1 MWPNKFWNKNLK
13 TARNQNSKKILKL
26 KGHKLSRFFSSFM
39 ILLFFEISKESKSR
53 DFSREIEVVNGQK
66 VRNCCN
72 FTIFLYHFSC
82 NFSRQIKGILP
93 LHFHEF
99 FFHWNFSEKC
109 KKSIFS
115 HGSHKVKKCVHQRL
129 INTNIKRRGQWV
141 VLVHVCG
148 LQTNIELMSKS
159 LRASALV
166 SQR

>member
-1 MWPNKFWNKNLK
+1 ML
-13 TARNQNSKKILKL
+13 RHIKILK
-26 KGHKLSRFFSSFM
+26 KLSNWRDTKFHEFFSSFV
-39 ILLFFEISKESKSR
+39 ILIFFEISKKSKSH

-72 FTIFLYHFSC
+72 FTIFLYHFSHFSC